1 MLIPKILSLILLLL
15 LFIQDAKSRE
25 VHWLLFPF
33 LALVFMWMRLVSDGF
48 SIAYFEGVLEN
59 NIFLAL
65 QGILL
70 SCYFSLKNRRWTNI
84 TNQLLGLG
92 DILFLVSVTFCFSL
106 LSYIVFYVV
115 SLSVVM
121 LIWFMWQAL
130 QSEKDKKIPLAG
142 LQALLLAFFLTA
154 AWWICLLNLTND
166 DWIVRI
172 IYQ

>member
-1 MLIPKILSLILLLL
+1 MLIPKILSLIILLL

-25 VHWLLFPF
+25 VHWLLFP
-33 LALVFMWMRLVSDGF
+33 LLVIVFMWMRIVSDEF
-48 SIAYFEGVLEN
+48 SITYFGEVLEN

-84 TNQLLGLG
+84 TNGLLGPG
-92 DILFLVSVTFCFSL
+92 DVLFLVSVTFCFPL

-115 SLSVVM
+115 SLCVVM
-121 LIWFMWQAL
+121 LIWLLWQAL
-130 QSEKDKKIPLAG
+130 QGEKDRKIPLAG
-142 LQALLLAFFLTA
+142 LQALLLAFFLMA
-154 AWWICLLNLTND
+154 AWWICPLNLTND

-172 IYQ
+172 IY